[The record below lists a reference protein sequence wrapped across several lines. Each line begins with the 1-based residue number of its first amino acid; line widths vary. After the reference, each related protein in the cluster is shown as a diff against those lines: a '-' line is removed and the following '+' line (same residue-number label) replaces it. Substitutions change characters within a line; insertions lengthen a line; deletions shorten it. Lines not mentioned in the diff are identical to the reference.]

1 MDPPWIP
8 EGSLR
13 IPLELPR
20 APQGFPED
28 APRLPPGSPRDS
40 LGVARQILTGNAPG
54 GPGAQQAPG
63 ARMGAKQ
70 DNVWGGGAGVF
81 RTRGLVAG
89 RVPEESRESA
99 GRVPDPASSSSGRR
113 GRNNSSGISSGTGR
127 RSSRRGAES
136 AAAVGA
142 AAGASAAKQ
151 HTHQQ
156 QKIQQQQQL
165 RNNSRSRPV
174 ARRHANPLRR
184 LRCNRTKPIPEI
196 TNTSVGGGRS
206 FVFPCV

>member
-1 MDPPWIP
+1 MPLGFPRVPLEIPLGFAPWI
-8 EGSLR
+8 L
-13 IPLELPR
+13 I
-20 APQGFPED
+20 
-28 APRLPPGSPRDS
+28 
-40 LGVARQILTGNAPG
+40 GNAPG
-54 GPGAQQAPG
+54 GPGAQQVPE

-70 DNVWGGGAGVF
+70 DNGGGPG
-81 RTRGLVAG
+81 TRGLVAG
-89 RVPEESRESA
+89 RVPEEPRESA
-99 GRVPDPASSSSGRR
+99 GRVPDPTSSSSGRR

-142 AAGASAAKQ
+142 AACASAAKQ

-174 ARRHANPLRR
+174 PGVTQIL
-184 LRCNRTKPIPEI
+184 
-196 TNTSVGGGRS
+196 
-206 FVFPCV
+206 